1 MNLVCHVRKR
11 RVARAVMAFS
21 LLSACFSTLPPPA
34 AAEDGLGDLLDRGQI
49 GGDLEQLQENLDA
62 LKARKI
68 RINEAEPDALRQL
81 PWLNSG
87 DISSI
92 VEVRRTRGAI
102 LSLRQL
108 EAIIGPEKTAR
119 IAPYVTFARKTRL
132 PSPEEKEPL
141 SGSFSSRVLWDT
153 TPRDGLS
160 DGRYPGDHFKLYNR
174 LQLDYGNFQAN
185 LVHDKDIGEPDVAD
199 FVSLSL
205 SASDLGIV
213 QQAVLGN
220 YRLNFGQGLLVGQ
233 SRFMSKGSEPSNSV
247 RIGSKR
253 LSPFSSSS
261 EYGFFQGAA
270 ATLDLKPLEVTAFW
284 SANLVDARNT
294 TGTITS
300 FDEAG
305 YHRTMTERNRK
316 DNVTET
322 VYGSSLLYRFE
333 SGALRGKAGGS
344 WLRYD
349 YGEPLKALGSVD
361 GSSSLGGVECDLL
374 IGPLGFFGEAAW
386 SEKPHGRV
394 SWIAGADYQVLPKV
408 NLLFAVRDYD
418 PGYYSPF
425 AGAFAERGDNASNE
439 KGWYIGIEGEV
450 SSRVS
455 LGAYVDWFRFPKLDP
470 DPKVYAHPS
479 SGYDTRFFL
488 TWKQPPLLI
497 WSLQGQ
503 HKEKEDVLKQCPG
516 GVVSCRSSAKKYAP
530 LPLVTDRLR
539 LDCDIDVSRR
549 LHLRTR
555 GEVKRV
561 VKEYLAG
568 DETYYGWLLY
578 QQANFRVGS
587 FGLKGRFTLF
597 HTDDY
602 DAAIYTYEDD
612 LPLVFNSTA
621 FSGRGK
627 ALFLVASWD
636 VSRNLKLAGKFETT
650 WYDDRDVYSS
660 GADERDTSAPG
671 SFHLGCSLR
680 F

>member
-253 LSPFSSSS
+253 LSPSSSSS

-322 VYGSSLLYRFE
+322 VYGGSLLYRFE
-333 SGALRGKAGGS
+333 SGAVRGKAGGS

-374 IGPLGFFGEAAW
+374 IGRLGFFGEAAW

-439 KGWYIGIEGEV
+439 KGCYFGIEGAV
-450 SSRVS
+450 SSKVS
-455 LGAYVDWFRFPKLDP
+455 LGAYVDWFRFPVLD
-470 DPKVYAHPS
+470 DHTDYAS
-479 SGYDTRFFL
+479 DGFDTRVFL
-488 TWKQPPLLI
+488 DYRPSGAVALAFQYQHRYKEEQKN
-497 WSLQGQ
+497 QG
-503 HKEKEDVLKQCPG
+503 
-516 GVVSCRSSAKKYAP
+516 SSSSPVWTA
-530 LPLVTDRLR
+530 LPHITDRFR

-660 GADERDTSAPG
+660 GPDERDTSAPG

>member
-253 LSPFSSSS
+253 LSPSSSSS

-322 VYGSSLLYRFE
+322 VYGGSLLYRFE
-333 SGALRGKAGGS
+333 SGAVRGKAGGS

-374 IGPLGFFGEAAW
+374 IGRLGFFGEAAW

-439 KGWYIGIEGEV
+439 KGCYFGIEGAV
-450 SSRVS
+450 SSKVS
-455 LGAYVDWFRFPKLDP
+455 LGAYVDWFRFPVLD
-470 DPKVYAHPS
+470 DHTDYAS
-479 SGYDTRFFL
+479 DGFDTRVFL
-488 TWKQPPLLI
+488 DYRPSGAVALAFQYQHRYKEEQKN
-497 WSLQGQ
+497 QG
-503 HKEKEDVLKQCPG
+503 
-516 GVVSCRSSAKKYAP
+516 SSSSPVWTA
-530 LPLVTDRLR
+530 LPHITDRFR

>member
-1 MNLVCHVRKR
+1 
-11 RVARAVMAFS
+11 MAFS

-253 LSPFSSSS
+253 LSPSSSSS

-305 YHRTMTERNRK
+305 YHRTMTERKRK

-322 VYGSSLLYRFE
+322 VYGASLLYRFE
-333 SGALRGKAGGS
+333 SGAVSGKAGGT

-374 IGPLGFFGEAAW
+374 IGRLGFFGEAAW

-439 KGWYIGIEGEV
+439 KGCYFGIEGAV
-450 SSRVS
+450 SSKVS
-455 LGAYVDWFRFPKLDP
+455 LGAYVDWFRFPVLD
-470 DPKVYAHPS
+470 DHTDYAS
-479 SGYDTRFFL
+479 DGFDTRVFL
-488 TWKQPPLLI
+488 DYRPSGAVALAFQYQHRYKEEQKN
-497 WSLQGQ
+497 QG
-503 HKEKEDVLKQCPG
+503 
-516 GVVSCRSSAKKYAP
+516 SSSSPVWTA
-530 LPLVTDRLR
+530 LPHITDRFR

>member
-253 LSPFSSSS
+253 LSPSSSSS

-322 VYGSSLLYRFE
+322 VYGGSLLYRFE
-333 SGALRGKAGGS
+333 SGAVRGKAGGS

-374 IGPLGFFGEAAW
+374 IGRLGFFGEAAW

-439 KGWYIGIEGEV
+439 KGCYFGIEGAV
-450 SSRVS
+450 SSKVS
-455 LGAYVDWFRFPKLDP
+455 LGAYVDWFRFPVLD
-470 DPKVYAHPS
+470 DHTDYAS
-479 SGYDTRFFL
+479 DGFDTRVFL
-488 TWKQPPLLI
+488 DYRPSGAVALAFQYQHRYKEEQKN
-497 WSLQGQ
+497 QG
-503 HKEKEDVLKQCPG
+503 
-516 GVVSCRSSAKKYAP
+516 SSSSPVWTA
-530 LPLVTDRLR
+530 LPHITDRFR

-561 VKEYLAG
+561 VKEYLVG

-578 QQANFRVGS
+578 QQANFRVGR

>member
-49 GGDLEQLQENLDA
+49 GGDVEQLQENLDA

-253 LSPFSSSS
+253 LSPSSSSS

-322 VYGSSLLYRFE
+322 VYGGSLLYRFE
-333 SGALRGKAGGS
+333 SGAVRGKAGGS

-374 IGPLGFFGEAAW
+374 IGRLGFFGEAAW

-439 KGWYIGIEGEV
+439 KGCYFGIEGAV
-450 SSRVS
+450 SSKVS
-455 LGAYVDWFRFPKLDP
+455 LGAYVDWFRFPVLD
-470 DPKVYAHPS
+470 DHTDYAS
-479 SGYDTRFFL
+479 DGFDTRVFIDYRPSGAVALAFQYQHRY
-488 TWKQPPLLI
+488 KEEQKN
-497 WSLQGQ
+497 QG
-503 HKEKEDVLKQCPG
+503 
-516 GVVSCRSSAKKYAP
+516 SSSSPVWTA
-530 LPLVTDRLR
+530 LPHITDRFR

>member
-11 RVARAVMAFS
+11 RVARAVVAFS
-21 LLSACFSTLPPPA
+21 LLSACFSTLPPSA
-34 AAEDGLGDLLDRGQI
+34 AAEDGIGDLLDREQI

-87 DISSI
+87 DISSL
-92 VEVRRTRGAI
+92 VEARRTRGAI

-108 EAIIGPEKTAR
+108 EAVIGPEKTAR
-119 IAPYVTFARKTRL
+119 IAPYITFARKTRL
-132 PSPEEKEPL
+132 PPPEEKEPL
-141 SGSFSSRVLWDT
+141 SGSVSSRILWDT

-253 LSPFSSSS
+253 LSPSSSSS

-305 YHRTMTERNRK
+305 YRRTMTERNRK

-322 VYGSSLLYRFE
+322 VYGGSLLYRFE
-333 SGALRGKAGGS
+333 SGAVRGKAGGS

-374 IGPLGFFGEAAW
+374 IGRLGFFGEAAW

-439 KGWYIGIEGEV
+439 KGCYFGIEGAV
-450 SSRVS
+450 SSKVS
-455 LGAYVDWFRFPKLDP
+455 LGAYVDWFRFPVLDAHT
-470 DPKVYAHPS
+470 DYAS
-479 SGYDTRFFL
+479 DGFDTRVFL
-488 TWKQPPLLI
+488 DYRPSGAVAWAFQYQHRYKEEQKN
-497 WSLQGQ
+497 QGT
-503 HKEKEDVLKQCPG
+503 
-516 GVVSCRSSAKKYAP
+516 SSSPVWTA
-530 LPLVTDRLR
+530 LPHITDRFR

-561 VKEYLAG
+561 VKEYIAG

-578 QQANFRVGS
+578 QQANFRAGS

>member
-1 MNLVCHVRKR
+1 
-11 RVARAVMAFS
+11 MAFS

-253 LSPFSSSS
+253 LSPSSSSS

-322 VYGSSLLYRFE
+322 VYGGSLLYRFE
-333 SGALRGKAGGS
+333 SGAVRGKAGGS

-374 IGPLGFFGEAAW
+374 IGRLGFFGEAAW

-439 KGWYIGIEGEV
+439 KGCYFGIEGAV
-450 SSRVS
+450 SSKVS
-455 LGAYVDWFRFPKLDP
+455 LGAYVDWFRFPVLD
-470 DPKVYAHPS
+470 DHTDYAS
-479 SGYDTRFFL
+479 DGFDTRVFL
-488 TWKQPPLLI
+488 DYRPSGAVALAFQYQHRYKEEQKN
-497 WSLQGQ
+497 QG
-503 HKEKEDVLKQCPG
+503 
-516 GVVSCRSSAKKYAP
+516 SSSSPVWTA
-530 LPLVTDRLR
+530 LPHITDRFR

-660 GADERDTSAPG
+660 GPDERDTSAPG

>member
-11 RVARAVMAFS
+11 LVARAVMAFS
-21 LLSACFSTLPPPA
+21 VVSACFSTLPPSA
-34 AAEDGLGDLLDRGQI
+34 AAEDGIGDLLDRGQI

-92 VEVRRTRGAI
+92 VEARRTRGAI

-108 EAIIGPEKTAR
+108 EALIGTEKTAR
-119 IAPYVTFARKTRL
+119 IAPYITFSRKTRQ
-132 PSPEEKEPL
+132 PSPEEKKTL

-174 LQLDYGNFQAN
+174 LQLDYGNFQAS

-205 SASDLGIV
+205 SAIDLGIV
-213 QQAVLGN
+213 RQAVLGN
-220 YRLNFGQGLLVGQ
+220 YRVNFGQGLLVGQ
-233 SRFMSKGSEPSNSV
+233 SRFMSKGSEPANSV

-253 LSPFSSSS
+253 LSPSASSS

-270 ATLDLKPLEVTAFW
+270 ATLDLNPLEVTAFW

-305 YHRTMTERNRK
+305 YHRTMTERKRK
-316 DNVTET
+316 DNVTES
-322 VYGSSLLYRFE
+322 VYGAGLLYRFE
-333 SGALRGKAGGS
+333 SGAVRGKAGGTL
-344 WLRYD
+344 LRYD

-361 GSSSLGGVECDLL
+361 GSSSLGGLECDLMT
-374 IGPLGFFGEAAW
+374 GRLGFFGEAAW

-394 SWIAGADYQVLPKV
+394 SWIAGLDYQVLPKV

-439 KGWYIGIEGEV
+439 KGCYIGIEGAV

-455 LGAYVDWFRFPKLDP
+455 MGAYADWFRFPVLD
-470 DPKVYAHPS
+470 DHTNFAS
-479 SGYDTRFFL
+479 DGFDTRVFL
-488 TWKQPPLLI
+488 DYRPTDAVAWAFQYQHRYKEEQKNQGTSSSPL
-497 WSLQGQ
+497 WT
-503 HKEKEDVLKQCPG
+503 
-516 GVVSCRSSAKKYAP
+516 A
-530 LPLVTDRLR
+530 LPHITDRCR

-555 GEVKRV
+555 GEVKKV
-561 VKEYLAG
+561 VKQYLAG

-578 QQANFRVGS
+578 QQANFRAGR

-636 VSRNLKLAGKFETT
+636 VSRNLKLAGRFETT

-660 GADERDTSAPG
+660 GDDERDTSAPG

>member
-34 AAEDGLGDLLDRGQI
+34 AAEDGIGDLLDRGQI

-92 VEVRRTRGAI
+92 VEARRTRGAI
-102 LSLRQL
+102 LFLRQL
-108 EAIIGPEKTAR
+108 EALIGPEKTAR

-253 LSPFSSSS
+253 LSPSSSSS

-322 VYGSSLLYRFE
+322 VYGGSLLYRFE
-333 SGALRGKAGGS
+333 SGAVRGKAGGS

-374 IGPLGFFGEAAW
+374 IGRLGFFGEAAW

-439 KGWYIGIEGEV
+439 KGCYFGIEGAV

-455 LGAYVDWFRFPKLDP
+455 LGAYVDWFRFPVLD
-470 DPKVYAHPS
+470 DHTDYAS
-479 SGYDTRFFL
+479 DGFDTRVFL
-488 TWKQPPLLI
+488 DYRPSGAVALAFQYQHRYKEEQKN
-497 WSLQGQ
+497 QG
-503 HKEKEDVLKQCPG
+503 
-516 GVVSCRSSAKKYAP
+516 RSSSPVWTA
-530 LPLVTDRLR
+530 LPHITDRFR

-555 GEVKRV
+555 GEVKSV

-578 QQANFRVGS
+578 QQANFRLGS

>member
-1 MNLVCHVRKR
+1 MNLVSHVRKR
-11 RVARAVMAFS
+11 RVARAIMAFS
-21 LLSACFSTLPPPA
+21 VVSACFSILPPSA
-34 AAEDGLGDLLDRGQI
+34 AAGDGIGDLLDRGQI
-49 GGDLEQLQENLDA
+49 SGDLEQLQERLDA
-62 LKARKI
+62 LRARKI
-68 RINEAEPDALRQL
+68 RINEAEPDALREL

-92 VEVRRTRGAI
+92 VEARRSRGAI
-102 LSLRQL
+102 VSLRQL
-108 EAIIGPEKTAR
+108 EDIVGKEKTAQ
-119 IAPYVTFARKTRL
+119 IAPFITFARRTRL

-141 SGSFSSRVLWDT
+141 TGSFSSRVLWDT

-160 DGRYPGDHFKLYNR
+160 DGRYPGDNFKLYNR
-174 LQLDYGNFQAN
+174 IQLDYGNFQAS

-220 YRLNFGQGLLVGQ
+220 YKLNFGQGLLVGQ

-253 LSPFSSSS
+253 LSPFASSS

-270 ATLDLKPLEVTAFW
+270 ATLDLKSLEVTAFW
-284 SANLVDARNT
+284 SSNLVDARNS

-305 YHRTMTERNRK
+305 YHRTMTERKRK

-322 VYGSSLLYRFE
+322 VYGAGLLYRFA
-333 SGALRGKAGGS
+333 SGAVSGKAGGT

-361 GSSSLGGVECDLL
+361 GASSLGGLECDLL
-374 IGPLGFFGEAAW
+374 IGRLGFFGEAAW
-386 SEKPHGRV
+386 SEKPQGRV
-394 SWIAGADYQVLPKV
+394 SWIAGLDYQVLPKV

-439 KGWYIGIEGEV
+439 KGCYIGIEGV
-450 SSRVS
+450 ASRRVS
-455 LGAYVDWFRFPKLDP
+455 MGAYFDWFRFPVLD
-470 DPKVYAHPS
+470 DHTSYAS
-479 SGYDTRFFL
+479 DGFDTRAFVDYR
-488 TWKQPPLLI
+488 PSDAVA
-497 WSLQGQ
+497 WSFQYQHRYKEEQKNQG
-503 HKEKEDVLKQCPG
+503 
-516 GVVSCRSSAKKYAP
+516 SSSRPVWTA
-530 LPLVTDRLR
+530 LPHITDRCR

-555 GEVKRV
+555 GEVKKV

-568 DETYYGWLLY
+568 DETYYGWLVY
-578 QQANFRVGS
+578 QQANLKAGR

-636 VSRNLKLAGKFETT
+636 VSRNMKLAGKFETT

-660 GADERDTSAPG
+660 GDDERDTSAPG

>member
-1 MNLVCHVRKR
+1 
-11 RVARAVMAFS
+11 MAFS

-253 LSPFSSSS
+253 LSPSSSSS

-322 VYGSSLLYRFE
+322 VYGGSLLYRFE
-333 SGALRGKAGGS
+333 SGAVRGKAGGS

-374 IGPLGFFGEAAW
+374 IGRLGFFGEAAW

-439 KGWYIGIEGEV
+439 KGCYFGIEGAV
-450 SSRVS
+450 SSKVS
-455 LGAYVDWFRFPKLDP
+455 LGAYVDWFRFPVLD
-470 DPKVYAHPS
+470 DHTDYAS
-479 SGYDTRFFL
+479 DGFDTRVFL
-488 TWKQPPLLI
+488 DYRPSGAVALAFQYQHRYKEEQKN
-497 WSLQGQ
+497 QG
-503 HKEKEDVLKQCPG
+503 
-516 GVVSCRSSAKKYAP
+516 SSSSPVWTA
-530 LPLVTDRLR
+530 LPHITDRFR

>member
-322 VYGSSLLYRFE
+322 VYGGSLLYRFE
-333 SGALRGKAGGS
+333 SGAVRGKAGGS

-374 IGPLGFFGEAAW
+374 IGRLGFFGEAAW

-439 KGWYIGIEGEV
+439 KGCYFGIEGAV
-450 SSRVS
+450 SSKVS
-455 LGAYVDWFRFPKLDP
+455 LGAYVDWFRFPVLD
-470 DPKVYAHPS
+470 DHTDYAS
-479 SGYDTRFFL
+479 DGFDTRVFL
-488 TWKQPPLLI
+488 DYRPSGAVALAFQYQHRYKEEQKN
-497 WSLQGQ
+497 QG
-503 HKEKEDVLKQCPG
+503 
-516 GVVSCRSSAKKYAP
+516 SSSSPVWTA
-530 LPLVTDRLR
+530 LPHITDRFR

>member
-49 GGDLEQLQENLDA
+49 GGDVEQLQENLDA

-253 LSPFSSSS
+253 LSPSSSSS

-322 VYGSSLLYRFE
+322 VYGGSLLYRFE
-333 SGALRGKAGGS
+333 SGAVRGKAGGS

-349 YGEPLKALGSVD
+349 YGEPLKAIGSVD

-374 IGPLGFFGEAAW
+374 IGRLGFFGEAAW

-439 KGWYIGIEGEV
+439 KGCYFGIEGAV
-450 SSRVS
+450 SSKVS
-455 LGAYVDWFRFPKLDP
+455 LGAYVDWFRFPVLD
-470 DPKVYAHPS
+470 DHTDYAS
-479 SGYDTRFFL
+479 DGFDTRVFL
-488 TWKQPPLLI
+488 DYRPSGAVALAFQYQHRYKEEQKN
-497 WSLQGQ
+497 QG
-503 HKEKEDVLKQCPG
+503 
-516 GVVSCRSSAKKYAP
+516 SSSSPVWTA
-530 LPLVTDRLR
+530 LPHITDRFR

>member
-322 VYGSSLLYRFE
+322 VYGGSLLYRFE
-333 SGALRGKAGGS
+333 SGAVRGKAGGS

-374 IGPLGFFGEAAW
+374 IGRLGFFGEAAW

-439 KGWYIGIEGEV
+439 KGCYFGIEGAV
-450 SSRVS
+450 SSKVS
-455 LGAYVDWFRFPKLDP
+455 LGAYVDWFRFPVLD
-470 DPKVYAHPS
+470 DHTDYAS
-479 SGYDTRFFL
+479 DGFDTRVFL
-488 TWKQPPLLI
+488 DYRHSGAVALAFQYQHRYKEEQKN
-497 WSLQGQ
+497 QG
-503 HKEKEDVLKQCPG
+503 
-516 GVVSCRSSAKKYAP
+516 SSSSPVWTA
-530 LPLVTDRLR
+530 LPHITDRFR

>member
-213 QQAVLGN
+213 QQAALGN

-253 LSPFSSSS
+253 LSPSSSSS

-322 VYGSSLLYRFE
+322 VYGGSLLYRFE
-333 SGALRGKAGGS
+333 SGAVRGKAGGS

-374 IGPLGFFGEAAW
+374 IGRLGFFGEAAW

-439 KGWYIGIEGEV
+439 KGCYFGIEGAV
-450 SSRVS
+450 SSKVS
-455 LGAYVDWFRFPKLDP
+455 LGAYVDWFRFPVLD
-470 DPKVYAHPS
+470 DHTDYAS
-479 SGYDTRFFL
+479 DGFDTRVFL
-488 TWKQPPLLI
+488 DYRPSGAVALAFQYQHRYKEEQKN
-497 WSLQGQ
+497 QG
-503 HKEKEDVLKQCPG
+503 
-516 GVVSCRSSAKKYAP
+516 SSSSPVWTA
-530 LPLVTDRLR
+530 LPHITDRFR

>member
-1 MNLVCHVRKR
+1 
-11 RVARAVMAFS
+11 MAFS

-49 GGDLEQLQENLDA
+49 GGDVEQLQENLDA

-253 LSPFSSSS
+253 LSPSSSSS

-322 VYGSSLLYRFE
+322 VYGGSLLYRFE
-333 SGALRGKAGGS
+333 SGAVRGKAGGS

-374 IGPLGFFGEAAW
+374 IGRLGFFGEAAW

-439 KGWYIGIEGEV
+439 KGCYFGIEGAV
-450 SSRVS
+450 SSKVS
-455 LGAYVDWFRFPKLDP
+455 LGAYVDWFRFPVLD
-470 DPKVYAHPS
+470 DHTDYAS
-479 SGYDTRFFL
+479 DGFDTRVFIDYRPSGAVALAFQYQHRY
-488 TWKQPPLLI
+488 KEEQKN
-497 WSLQGQ
+497 QG
-503 HKEKEDVLKQCPG
+503 
-516 GVVSCRSSAKKYAP
+516 SSSSPVWTA
-530 LPLVTDRLR
+530 LPHITDRFR

>member
-1 MNLVCHVRKR
+1 MNLVCHLRKR
-11 RVARAVMAFS
+11 RVARVIMAFT
-21 LLSACFSTLPPPA
+21 LLSACFTTLSPSA
-34 AAEDGLGDLLDRGQI
+34 AAEEGIGELLDKEQI

-68 RINEAEPDALRQL
+68 RINEAEPDALREL

-87 DISSI
+87 DISSL
-92 VEVRRTRGAI
+92 VEARRKKGAFV
-102 LSLRQL
+102 SLKEL
-108 EAIIGPEKTAR
+108 GDIIGKEKTAR
-119 IAPYVTFARKTRL
+119 IAPYITFAKKTRL
-132 PSPEEKEPL
+132 PSPEKTKPL
-141 SGSFSSRVLWDT
+141 TGSFSSRVLWDT

-174 LQLDYGNFQAN
+174 LQLDYGNFQAS

-199 FVSLSL
+199 FVSLSI
-205 SASDLGIV
+205 SASDIGIV

-253 LSPFSSSS
+253 LSPFASSS

-294 TGTITS
+294 TGKITS

-305 YHRTMTERNRK
+305 YHRTMRERTRK

-322 VYGSSLLYRFE
+322 LYGASVRYRFA
-333 SGALRGKAGGS
+333 SGAVAGTAGAS

-349 YGEPLKALGSVD
+349 YGEPLEVLGSVD
-361 GSSSLGGVECDLL
+361 GSSSLGGLECDLS
-374 IGPLGFFGEAAW
+374 IGRLGFFGEAAW
-386 SEKPHGRV
+386 SEKPNGSV
-394 SWIAGADYQVLPKV
+394 SWIAGLDYQVLPKV

-439 KGWYIGIEGEV
+439 KGCYIGIEGTVGSTV
-450 SSRVS
+450 SM
-455 LGAYVDWFRFPKLDP
+455 GAYVDWFRFPKLDP
-470 DPKVYAHPS
+470 DPKVYAYPS

-488 TWKQPPLLI
+488 AWKQSSMVT
-497 WSLQGQ
+497 WNLQVQ

-516 GVVSCRSSAKKYAP
+516 GAGSCSSSEKKYAP
-530 LPLVTDRLR
+530 LPMVTDRFR

-549 LHLRTR
+549 VHLRTR

-561 VKEYLAG
+561 VEDFLAG

-578 QQANFRVGS
+578 QQANFRTGR

-636 VSRNLKLAGKFETT
+636 VSKNMKLAGKFETT

-660 GADERDTSAPG
+660 DDDERDTSAPG

>member
-1 MNLVCHVRKR
+1 
-11 RVARAVMAFS
+11 MAFS

-34 AAEDGLGDLLDRGQI
+34 AAEDGLSDLLDRGQI

-108 EAIIGPEKTAR
+108 ETIIGPEKTAR

-160 DGRYPGDHFKLYNR
+160 DGRYPGGHFKLYNR

-253 LSPFSSSS
+253 LSPSSSSS

-322 VYGSSLLYRFE
+322 VYGGSLLYRFE
-333 SGALRGKAGGS
+333 SGAVRGKAGGS

-374 IGPLGFFGEAAW
+374 IGRLGFFGEAAW

-439 KGWYIGIEGEV
+439 KGCYFGIEGAV
-450 SSRVS
+450 SSKVS
-455 LGAYVDWFRFPKLDP
+455 LGAYVDWFRFPVLD
-470 DPKVYAHPS
+470 DHTDYAS
-479 SGYDTRFFL
+479 DGFDTRVFL
-488 TWKQPPLLI
+488 DYRPSGAVALAFQYQHRYKEEQKN
-497 WSLQGQ
+497 QG
-503 HKEKEDVLKQCPG
+503 
-516 GVVSCRSSAKKYAP
+516 SSSSPVWTA
-530 LPLVTDRLR
+530 LPHITDRFR

>member
-49 GGDLEQLQENLDA
+49 GGDVEQLQENLDA

-253 LSPFSSSS
+253 LSPSSSSS

-322 VYGSSLLYRFE
+322 VYGGSLLYRFE
-333 SGALRGKAGGS
+333 SGAVRGKAGGS

-374 IGPLGFFGEAAW
+374 IGRLGFFGEAAW

-439 KGWYIGIEGEV
+439 KGCYFGIEGAV
-450 SSRVS
+450 SSKVS
-455 LGAYVDWFRFPKLDP
+455 LGAYVDWFRFPVLD
-470 DPKVYAHPS
+470 DHTDYAS
-479 SGYDTRFFL
+479 DGFDTRVFL
-488 TWKQPPLLI
+488 DYRPSGAVALAFQYQHRYKEEQKN
-497 WSLQGQ
+497 QG
-503 HKEKEDVLKQCPG
+503 
-516 GVVSCRSSAKKYAP
+516 SSSSPVWTA
-530 LPLVTDRLR
+530 LPHITDRFR

>member
-253 LSPFSSSS
+253 LSPSSSSS

-322 VYGSSLLYRFE
+322 VYGGSLLYRFE
-333 SGALRGKAGGS
+333 SGAVRGKAGGS

-374 IGPLGFFGEAAW
+374 IGRLGFFGEAAW

-439 KGWYIGIEGEV
+439 KGCYFGIEGAV
-450 SSRVS
+450 SSKVS
-455 LGAYVDWFRFPKLDP
+455 LGAYVDWFRFPVLD
-470 DPKVYAHPS
+470 DHTDYAS
-479 SGYDTRFFL
+479 DGFDTRVFL
-488 TWKQPPLLI
+488 DYRPSGAVALAFQYQHRYKEEQKN
-497 WSLQGQ
+497 QG
-503 HKEKEDVLKQCPG
+503 
-516 GVVSCRSSAKKYAP
+516 SSSSPVWTA
-530 LPLVTDRLR
+530 LPHITDRFR

-561 VKEYLAG
+561 VKEYLVG

>member
-160 DGRYPGDHFKLYNR
+160 DGRYPGGHFKLYNR

-253 LSPFSSSS
+253 LSPSSSSS

-322 VYGSSLLYRFE
+322 VYGGSLLYRFE
-333 SGALRGKAGGS
+333 SGAVRGKAGGS

-374 IGPLGFFGEAAW
+374 IGRLGFFGEAAW

-439 KGWYIGIEGEV
+439 KGCYFGIEGAV
-450 SSRVS
+450 SSKVS
-455 LGAYVDWFRFPKLDP
+455 LGAYVDWFRFPVLD
-470 DPKVYAHPS
+470 DHTDYAS
-479 SGYDTRFFL
+479 DGFDTRVFL
-488 TWKQPPLLI
+488 DYRPSGAVALAFQYQHRYKEEQKN
-497 WSLQGQ
+497 QG
-503 HKEKEDVLKQCPG
+503 
-516 GVVSCRSSAKKYAP
+516 SSSSPVWTA
-530 LPLVTDRLR
+530 LPHITDRFR